1 MEISTKFAY
10 LPNGVIRNIIAY
22 TGATY
27 KKRNGKYMGQI
38 PKDDPRYVL
47 LLTIPTKMIWT
58 EITQAISTYKYFQS
72 SVILTRIH
80 DDNDRFD
87 LRPSVYLKVWG
98 YKYINHPRIGNLE
111 TIHYDVKIC
120 DWKGNKRNESFEY
133 YRYDEKYDKFLAEL
147 AYCKRTIQ
155 KTFILAFMFVV
166 DLIIQECCS
175 Y

>member
-10 LPNGVIRNIIAY
+10 LPNGIIRNIIAY

-38 PKDDPRYVL
+38 PKNDIRYML
-47 LLTIPTKMIWT
+47 LLTIPIKKLWT
-58 EITQAISTYKYFQS
+58 EYPQDRPTYKYFQC
-72 SVILTRIH
+72 SVNLTRI
-80 DDNDRFD
+80 NDLTDRLD
-87 LRPSVYLKVWG
+87 LNPSVYMKVWG
-98 YKYINHPRIGNLE
+98 YKYTNDPLIGNFE
-111 TIHYDVKIC
+111 TISYDVKIC
-120 DWKGNKRNESFEY
+120 DWKGNQSNESFEY